1 MESINLYKTERTP
14 FISLNTTGDFKI
26 SGISIPEDSTDFY
39 LPIIKWLHNYAKNP
53 QPITTAHFI
62 LDYFN
67 TSSSKDILEV
77 FKALGAIKDSG
88 MSKVIIKWEFED
100 DDDDIRECGED
111 YQSIIGIAFEMIE
124 IET

>member
-14 FISLNTTGDFKI
+14 FISLNTNGEIKI
-26 SGISIPEDSTDFY
+26 SGISIPEDSTAFY
-39 LPIIKWLHNYAKNP
+39 LPILEWIRMYAKNP
-53 QPITTAHFI
+53 QPITSAHFVF
-62 LDYFN
+62 DYFN

-100 DDDDIRECGED
+100 DDDDISECGED
-111 YQSIIGIAFEMIE
+111 YQSIIGIDFEMIAVE
-124 IET
+124 V

>member
-1 MESINLYKTERTP
+1 MASQLCKESAT
-14 FISLNTTGDFKI
+14 
-26 SGISIPEDSTDFY
+26 
-39 LPIIKWLHNYAKNP
+39 NYNCS
-53 QPITTAHFI
+53 
-62 LDYFN
+62 
-67 TSSSKDILEV
+67 SSSKDILEV

-111 YQSIIGIAFEMIE
+111 YQSIIGIDFEMIE